1 MPDAPLSQE
10 AQMLTSHEFIMLSFG
25 TTEDG
30 AMVDVETDSLENAVT
45 CERLLAA
52 GLLRRGPNIEYIQTY
67 FTTETGLAAMGRIV
81 N

>member
-1 MPDAPLSQE
+1 
-10 AQMLTSHEFIMLSFG
+10 MLTSHEFIMLSFG

-30 AMVDVETDSLENAVT
+30 AMVDLESESVENAVT

-52 GLLRRGPNIEYIQTY
+52 GLLRRGPHIEYIQTY
-67 FTTETGLAAMGRIV
+67 FTTKAGLIAMGQIV